1 MHINGISSI
10 LASLIL
16 GNVDFTYFCC
26 FSWYASLATSAFTRS
41 CYRFSELRF
50 MLYLTEIWLGFSKF
64 LDGDAWRSALFDL
77 RSSRSLHHHLTSFG
91 KSWHWVAVLGTLI
104 VIDSSSMKIPKN
116 FPKNWRLVLAGWNF
130 QTARYYNIKYGERDF
145 SNVCDFCC
153 RLCEHITCTSPDSII
168 NKYWKFDNDTKI
180 ISDSTLIIAMPTTLK
195 Y

>member
-116 FPKNWRLVLAGWNF
+116 FPKIGAWFWLAEIFRQLDTIILSMASVISATFAISVVGCV
-130 QTARYYNIKYGERDF
+130 
-145 SNVCDFCC
+145 S
-153 RLCEHITCTSPDSII
+153 TSHVHHR
-168 NKYWKFDNDTKI
+168 TR
-180 ISDSTLIIAMPTTLK
+180 
-195 Y
+195 